1 MMNQFILVA
10 KYESRH
16 DYKDNVAD
24 VTLKVT
30 HQDKN
35 DYFIVRFDDRTYSHI
50 ESLSKGYTI
59 AVKGRME
66 PFGSGGIYLLAE
78 RVSFITRDNEEGDN
92 DGKN

>member
-1 MMNQFILVA
+1 MLNQFVLVG

-16 DYKDNVAD
+16 DYKNDAAD
-24 VTLKVT
+24 VVLKVIER
-30 HQDKN
+30 DKDN
-35 DYFIVRFDDRTYSHI
+35 YIIVRFDNRTYSHI
-50 ESLSKGYTI
+50 KSLSKGYTI

-78 RVSFITRDNEEGDN
+78 RVSFITINNEEGDN